1 MANTLETL
9 KRFSEQFVQVTDY
22 QQLVKQFILATV
34 HLTGSLQVILIRCQ
48 SEKYQ
53 TKVEETY
60 GVDGSQV
67 RAPRVEITTD
77 VSKWLQQE
85 GEILALAEEGSDR
98 FLILLDPNEESFFQ
112 CEMRIPL
119 FIQKQLFGVLSL
131 GPKALGLEYSKK
143 DIDLMQILV
152 NIFILAVERLI
163 QPEQS
168 EDNQKA
174 RNNSL
179 MSSRCPVQNSMPQVI
194 IKKSRNFDELQG
206 ESEVIRRVEEIVERV
221 AGNDVTVLITGESGT
236 GKELVARKIHLR
248 SPRNR
253 FPMVTMN
260 CAALPEHLVESE
272 LFGHEKGSFTNAFTQ
287 KKGRFELADNST
299 LFLDEIG
306 EMRLDTQAKLLRVL
320 QDGTFQ
326 RIGGTRTLQS
336 NVRIIAATNK
346 NLEDE
351 IRKGTFRQDLFYR
364 LNVVQIHLP
373 PLRERKEDILF
384 LANYFIDKFI
394 QYYNKKPVKLT
405 TTAIQKLLDYSFP
418 GNIRELQNIIERAV
432 IMDKSE
438 FLTLDF
444 LNESDIRPVQ
454 NICTTAVRSSLE
466 ELERKHIE
474 EVLTSVGYNKSHAA
488 KILGIARK
496 TLREKIQKYQLKAS

>member
-1 MANTLETL
+1 MATTLDTL
-9 KRFSEQFVQVTDY
+9 KRFSEKFVRITDY
-22 QQLVKQFILATV
+22 QQLVKQFVLATV

-48 SEKYQ
+48 SEKHE

-60 GVDGSQV
+60 GVDSSLV
-67 RAPRVEITTD
+67 RAPRVEITSE
-77 VSKWLQQE
+77 VSKWLPKE

-98 FLILLDPNEESFFQ
+98 FLILLDPNEASFFQ

-119 FIQKQLFGVLSL
+119 FVQKHLFGVLSL
-131 GPKALGLEYSKK
+131 GPKALGMEYSKK
-143 DIDLMQILV
+143 DIDLLQILV
-152 NIFILAVERLI
+152 NIFILALERLN
-163 QPEQS
+163 QS
-168 EDNQKA
+168 VPIPTNTKVPNNGLLSTQCSVQK
-174 RNNSL
+174 NGS
-179 MSSRCPVQNSMPQVI
+179 PII
-194 IKKSRNFDELQG
+194 IKKSRNTDALQG
-206 ESEVIRRVEEIVERV
+206 ESEVIRRVEEIIERV
-221 AGNDVTVLITGESGT
+221 AGSDVTVLITGESGT
-236 GKELVARKIHLR
+236 GKELVARKIHQR
-248 SPRNR
+248 SLRNR

-260 CAALPEHLVESE
+260 CAALPENLVESE
-272 LFGHEKGSFTNAFTQ
+272 LFGHEKGSFTNAFAQ

-306 EMRLDTQAKLLRVL
+306 EMRLETQAKLLRVL

-373 PLRERKEDILF
+373 PLRERKDDILF
-384 LANYFIDKFI
+384 LANYFIDKFTE
-394 QYYNKKPVKLT
+394 YYNKKPVKLST
-405 TTAIQKLLDYSFP
+405 YATQKILNYSFP

-432 IMDKSE
+432 IMEKSE
-438 FLTLDF
+438 LLTLDF
-444 LNESDIRPVQ
+444 LRGMDAPPVQ
-454 NICTTAVRSSLE
+454 NIGETASRSSLE

-474 EVLTSVGYNKSHAA
+474 AVLTSVGYNKSHAA

>member
-1 MANTLETL
+1 MSTTLETL
-9 KRFSEQFVQVTDY
+9 KRCSEKFVLITDY
-22 QQLVKQFILATV
+22 KQLVKQFVLATV

-48 SEKYQ
+48 SDKHQ

-60 GVDGSQV
+60 GVDASLV
-67 RAPRVEITTD
+67 RTPRIEITTD

-85 GEILALAEEGSDR
+85 GEILALAEEGSAR

-112 CEMRIPL
+112 CEMRIPH

-152 NIFILAVERLI
+152 NIFILAMERLNH
-163 QPEQS
+163 PEQL
-168 EDNQKA
+168 E
-174 RNNSL
+174 NNPGVRKNGL
-179 MSSRCPVQNSMPQVI
+179 FSSQCPVQKNAPQVI
-194 IKKSRNFDELQG
+194 IKKSRNADELQG
-206 ESEVIRRVEEIVERV
+206 ESEVMRQVEEIIERV
-221 AGNDVTVLITGESGT
+221 AGSDVTVLITGESGT

-248 SPRNR
+248 SLRNR
-253 FPMVTMN
+253 FPMGTMN
-260 CAALPEHLVESE
+260 CAALPENLVESE
-272 LFGHEKGSFTNAFTQ
+272 LFGHEKGSFTNAFAQ

-306 EMRLDTQAKLLRVL
+306 EMRLETQAKLLRVL

-351 IRKGTFRQDLFYR
+351 IRKCTFRQDLFYR

-373 PLRERKEDILF
+373 PLRERKDDILF
-384 LANYFIDKFI
+384 LANYFIDKFT
-394 QYYNKKPVKLT
+394 QYYNKKSVSLT
-405 TTAIQKLLDYSFP
+405 TLAVQKLLNYSFP

-432 IMDKSE
+432 IMEKNEFMTLE
-438 FLTLDF
+438 FLSG
-444 LNESDIRPVQ
+444 SDPQPVQ
-454 NICTTAVRSSLE
+454 NICATAGRSSLE

-474 EVLTSVGYNKSHAA
+474 DVLTSVGYNKSHAA

>member
-1 MANTLETL
+1 MSTTLETL
-9 KRFSEQFVQVTDY
+9 KRCSEKFVLITDY
-22 QQLVKQFILATV
+22 KQLVKQFVLATV

-48 SEKYQ
+48 SDKHQ

-60 GVDGSQV
+60 GVDASQV
-67 RAPRVEITTD
+67 RTPRIEITTD

-131 GPKALGLEYSKK
+131 GPKALGMEYSKK

-152 NIFILAVERLI
+152 NIFILAMERLNH
-163 QPEQS
+163 PEQFNNNL
-168 EDNQKA
+168 EV
-174 RNNSL
+174 RNNGL
-179 MSSRCPVQNSMPQVI
+179 LSSQYPVQKSVSQVI
-194 IKKSRNFDELQG
+194 IKKSRNADELQG
-206 ESEVIRRVEEIVERV
+206 ESEVMRQVEEIIERV
-221 AGNDVTVLITGESGT
+221 AGSDVTVLITGESGT

-248 SPRNR
+248 SLRNR

-260 CAALPEHLVESE
+260 CAALPENLVESE
-272 LFGHEKGSFTNAFTQ
+272 LFGHEKGSFTNAFAQ

-306 EMRLDTQAKLLRVL
+306 EMRLETQAKLLRVL

-346 NLEDE
+346 NLDDE
-351 IRKGTFRQDLFYR
+351 IRKCTFRQDLFYR

-373 PLRERKEDILF
+373 PLRERKDDILF
-384 LANYFIDKFI
+384 LANYFIDKFT
-394 QYYNKKPVKLT
+394 QYYNKKPVSLT
-405 TTAIQKLLDYSFP
+405 TLAVQKLKNYSFP
-418 GNIRELQNIIERAV
+418 GNIRELQNIVERAV
-432 IMDKSE
+432 IMEKNE
-438 FLTLDF
+438 FLTLEF
-444 LNESDIRPVQ
+444 LVGSDPQPVQ
-454 NICTTAVRSSLE
+454 NICATAGRSSLE

-474 EVLTSVGYNKSHAA
+474 DVLTSVSYNKSHAA